1 MVQLTL
7 AAPLLP
13 PSHFVISGTPLRA
26 SLVARLGEQRYL
38 AAYSALA
45 LALVALRWLIVAYL
59 RVALP

>member
-13 PSHFVISGTPLRA
+13 LSHFVISGTPLRA

-45 LALVALRWLIVAYL
+45 LVALRWLIVAYL
-59 RVALP
+59 RVAPP

>member
-13 PSHFVISGTPLRA
+13 LSHFVISGTPLRA
-26 SLVARLGEQRYL
+26 SLVARLGEQRHL

-45 LALVALRWLIVAYL
+45 LVAPGWPIVAYL
-59 RVALP
+59 RVAPP